1 MYINEI
7 LTVLI
12 ITLGL
17 GESETITW
25 TGESSNDW
33 DDSEKYFFLP
43 FNPSNFCTLR
53 LLMRCFI
60 CYSWD
65 KKVVPSYLDDVCI
78 GEGSI
83 VSVEYGE
90 ANTLHLYGE
99 LSVVYMVEVSVSSS
113 LL

>member
-1 MYINEI
+1 M
-7 LTVLI
+7 
-12 ITLGL
+12 
-17 GESETITW
+17 
-25 TGESSNDW
+25 
-33 DDSEKYFFLP
+33 
-43 FNPSNFCTLR
+43 
-53 LLMRCFI
+53 
-60 CYSWD
+60 
-65 KKVVPSYLDDVCI
+65 PSYLDDVCI